1 VSAQPTFRNS
11 HAASPH
17 TSAIEQTVTAMRTSS
32 ACDAGERS
40 GAAAPASD
48 PTLEAAGRGP
58 AAAPQA
64 IRAGAAESPP
74 LLVPLLNRAQK
85 LEIGF
90 LGALWLIALG
100 ALWFWWLEPAHNI
113 GTGRFVFASL
123 ILAWLTFCPLY
134 FFVIFYFGK
143 VPNPAVPVPPGLRV
157 AMVVTKAPSEPFPV
171 VRETLEA
178 MLRQTYPHDAW
189 LADED
194 PQPETIAW
202 CEAHGVRISTRKGRA
217 DYHRA
222 TWPRRTRCKEGN
234 LAFFYDHYG
243 YENYDFVAQLDADHV
258 PEPTYLEEMLRPF
271 ADPEVGYVSAP
282 SICDKNA
289 AESWSARSR
298 LYVEAP
304 MHGAMQ
310 AGYTNGLR
318 PLCIGSH
325 YAVRTAAL
333 KQIGGLGPEL
343 AEDHSTTLFMTAHG
357 WRGVHAMN
365 AIAHGDGPANFADM
379 VTQEFQWSRSLVT
392 LLLQYTPSLIGRLPA
407 RLKFQF
413 LFCQF
418 WYPLLGLMSL
428 SMFMIPV
435 AALAF
440 DFNMAGVTYPEFVV
454 HAAPPALLLTA
465 IIVRIARYGICRPVD
480 TKVLSWEAA
489 LYPLVRW
496 PWVLI
501 GTVTAVRDWWTG
513 AAVDFR
519 VTPKGAAAS
528 AALPVRV
535 VMPFVAISIG
545 SVLPVLLIG
554 DIQAAEGFYFIALL
568 NGLFYTALTLVI
580 FQQHRR
586 ENARPDRP
594 VLMSR
599 ESRIAWTTVMAAV
612 VLVPLVSMPLRLPTG
627 LSAIAQGSE
636 RVLPSIGARAE
647 GFVQRDALGI
657 PVPAARPED
666 AAARPRLVR

>member
-1 VSAQPTFRNS
+1 VS
-11 HAASPH
+11 
-17 TSAIEQTVTAMRTSS
+17 
-32 ACDAGERS
+32 
-40 GAAAPASD
+40 
-48 PTLEAAGRGP
+48 
-58 AAAPQA
+58 
-64 IRAGAAESPP
+64 
-74 LLVPLLNRAQK
+74 
-85 LEIGF
+85 
-90 LGALWLIALG
+90 
-100 ALWFWWLEPAHNI
+100 
-113 GTGRFVFASL
+113 
-123 ILAWLTFCPLY
+123 FCPLY
-134 FFVIFYFGK
+134 FFVIFYSGK
-143 VPNPAVPVPPGLRV
+143 VPNPALPVPRDYRV
-157 AMVVTKAPSEPFPV
+157 AMVVTKAPSEPFEV

-178 MLRQTYPHDAW
+178 MLRQTYPHDNW

-243 YENYDFVAQLDADHV
+243 YENYDFVSQLDADHV
-258 PEPTYLEEMLRPF
+258 PEPTYLEEILRPF
-271 ADPEVGYVSAP
+271 ADPEIGYVSAP

-333 KQIGGLGPEL
+333 KQAGGLGPEL

-357 WRGVHAMN
+357 WRGAHAMN

-413 LFCQF
+413 LFCQL
-418 WYPLLGLMSL
+418 WYPLLAFISL

-435 AALAF
+435 AALLF
-440 DFNMAGVTYPEFVV
+440 DFNMAGVTYPEFVAY
-454 HAAPPALLLTA
+454 AAPPALLLTA
-465 IIVRIARYGICRPVD
+465 IIIRVARYGLCRPVD

-501 GTVTAVRDWWTG
+501 GTVMAVRDWWTG
-513 AAVDFR
+513 APVDFR
-519 VTPKGAAAS
+519 VTPKGAAAN

-535 VMPFVAISIG
+535 VMPFVAILVA
-545 SVLPVLLIG
+545 SVLPVLLMS
-554 DIQAAEGFYFIALL
+554 DVRAAQGFYFIATV
-568 NGLFYTALTLVI
+568 NGIFYTLLILVI
-580 FQQHRR
+580 FLQHRR

-594 VLMSR
+594 ALMSR
-599 ESRIAWTTVMAAV
+599 ESRLAWSAV
-612 VLVPLVSMPLRLPTG
+612 VAVVVLIPLASMPLRLPTG
-627 LSAIAQGSE
+627 LSAVLEGSE
-636 RVLPSIGARAE
+636 RLLPAWAHGRRISRPGRRRCGTRRCRSVRPKPCRCARAVSTFTDLASRRAE
-647 GFVQRDALGI
+647 GFRHRTDPSARWRLPPSRAIGARTRDRASG
-657 PVPAARPED
+657 ARVHGAP
-666 AAARPRLVR
+666 